1 MDGYKKQ
8 KMKIYQYKNNYL
20 FNLILLI
27 TIIFNLQKL
36 KFQNENRVKY
46 KGKTK
51 LRILNTDKNLNSITK
66 R

>member
-1 MDGYKKQ
+1 M
-8 KMKIYQYKNNYL
+8 
-20 FNLILLI
+20 LLI

-36 KFQNENRVKY
+36 KFQNENRVEY

-51 LRILNTDKNLNSITK
+51 LRILNIDKNLNSITK